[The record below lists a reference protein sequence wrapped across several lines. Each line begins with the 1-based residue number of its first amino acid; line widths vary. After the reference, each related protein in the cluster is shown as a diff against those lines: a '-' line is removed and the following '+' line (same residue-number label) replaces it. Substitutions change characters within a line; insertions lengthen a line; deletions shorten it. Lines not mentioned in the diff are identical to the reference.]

1 MPAYIHYHVLNQVN
15 DVFCAT
21 SLWQT
26 PGFSLFSRKNSVRD
40 LLERFPREV
49 RGKNISRCFCHVILS
64 LPQEALE
71 DDEHLARANRAR
83 ELVLALTQKHQS
95 DFGDLLDGEEVRY
108 QIQADAQLAC
118 DQVGVRFGHAI
129 HVPGEADSL
138 QGRLKFSL
146 DGEQWQT
153 LGQVH
158 AGQRLI
164 QLASDPQLS
173 SMRLPQWPFGN
184 EASLLLI
191 NDGKRLQL
199 RPKGKFTCDFDAA
212 AQCHLLQHERQRVF
226 LKLEPIPTLRA
237 ADIWK
242 ARPASLDATA
252 RPQPT
257 APQPIAPPS
266 SCNSDLTWV
275 PQTRG
280 DACLQLVALALP
292 RLDGYRELGIELLEI
307 GFTRLLQ
314 VCAAS
319 EAALCISVNSHNRI
333 MVGNGQARQH
343 IALPTRFA
351 PFQSEELLLAPCHG
365 ALQERYCATLSLP
378 HPPTMRIA
386 RGQPH
391 LFGRGIAAF
400 AALRVL
406 DAAHFLQHSMTQK
419 TATAPASADQLG
431 LSRRACRIEATHEG
445 LKVTREAPN
454 QALFHLDA
462 QCQLVEC
469 LEPANQP
476 QGQVS
481 PFLIPDGHHLLAG
494 NYVLRYGA

>member
-1 MPAYIHYHVLNQVN
+1 MPAYIHNQVLNQVS
-15 DVFCAT
+15 DVFCAA

-71 DDEHLARANRAR
+71 DDEHLARGNRAR
-83 ELVLALTQKHQS
+83 ELIVSLTQKHQN

-108 QIQADAQLAC
+108 QIHADAQLTQ
-118 DQVGVRFGHAI
+118 DQVGVRFGHAVHI
-129 HVPGEADSL
+129 PGDADTL
-138 QGRLKFSL
+138 QGRLKFSI
-146 DGEQWQT
+146 DGERWHP
-153 LGQVH
+153 LGPVH

-164 QLASDPQLS
+164 QLANDPHLS
-173 SMRLPQWPFGN
+173 SMQLPQWPFGN
-184 EASLLLI
+184 ETSLLLI

-199 RPKGKFTCDFDAA
+199 RPKGKLACEFDAA
-212 AQCHLLQHERQRVF
+212 AQCHVLRHERQQAF
-226 LKLEPIPTLRA
+226 LKLEPVPTLRV

-242 ARPASLDATA
+242 ARPASVDATA

-257 APQPIAPPS
+257 TPPAGR
-266 SCNSDLTWV
+266 NDDLTWV
-275 PQTRG
+275 PQSRD

-314 VCAAS
+314 ICAAS
-319 EAALCISVNSHNRI
+319 EAALCISVNSQNRI
-333 MVGNGQARQH
+333 MVGNGQDRQH
-343 IALPTRFA
+343 IALPTRFT
-351 PFQSEELLLAPCHG
+351 PFQGEELQLAPCHG

-378 HPPTMRIA
+378 HPPAMRIA

-391 LFGRGIAAF
+391 LFGRGVAAF

-406 DAAHFLQHSMTQK
+406 DAPHFLQHSMTQK
-419 TATAPASADQLG
+419 TVAAPASADQLG
-431 LSRRACRIEATHEG
+431 LSRRACRIEATSEG

-462 QCQLVEC
+462 QCQLVRC

-476 QGQVS
+476 QGEAS
-481 PFLIPDGHHLLAG
+481 PFMIPDGHHLLAG
-494 NYVLRYGA
+494 NYVLRYAA